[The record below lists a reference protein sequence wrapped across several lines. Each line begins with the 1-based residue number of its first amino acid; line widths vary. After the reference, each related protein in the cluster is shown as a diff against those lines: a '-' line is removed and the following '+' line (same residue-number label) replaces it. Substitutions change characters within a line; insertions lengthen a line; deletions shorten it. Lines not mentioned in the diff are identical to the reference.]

1 MARRK
6 KKKPQ
11 GDEAVTPFKVKAL
24 RYFYG
29 VVKGGGDYKR
39 GLAFVSKEK
48 RQELSRSGGIA
59 KERKY
64 GKNSVQTRNEGSSQG
79 KPE

>member
-48 RQELSRSGGIA
+48 RQELSKSGGIA

-64 GKNSVQTRNEGSSQG
+64 GKNSVQAGNESSP
-79 KPE
+79 KSKTK